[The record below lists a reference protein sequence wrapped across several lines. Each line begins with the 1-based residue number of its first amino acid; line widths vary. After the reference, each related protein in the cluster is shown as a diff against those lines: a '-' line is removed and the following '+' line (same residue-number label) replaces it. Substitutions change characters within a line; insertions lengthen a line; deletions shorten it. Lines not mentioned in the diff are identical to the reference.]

1 MKWSEKHTNPD
12 LKTLQQFG
20 GLSFAFLSYG
30 AYVQGYVKHQPNLA
44 ITLAALAVVMGVLAL
59 VKPAFIKPIF
69 VGAMVVTFPIGFVV
83 SKVLLGL
90 IYYGLITPI
99 ALVFRV
105 IGRDELFLK
114 DKRATATTYWLPKV
128 ISTDSKRYFRMY

>member
-30 AYVQGYVKHQPNLA
+30 AYVQGFVKHQPNLA
-44 ITLAALAVVMGVLAL
+44 ILLAGLAVVMGVLAL
-59 VKPAFIKPIF
+59 VKPTFIKPIF
-69 VGAMVVTFPIGFVV
+69 VGAMVVTFPIGFVI

-99 ALVFRV
+99 ALVFRI
-105 IGRDELFLK
+105 IGRDELYLK

-128 ISTDSKRYFRMY
+128 ISTDSQRYFRMY